1 MRTGRWLALNTP
13 ANVQETLNMIGLFAA
28 SGSGT
33 PVHKSVIREPGQILE
48 WSARPEPGQCR
59 DLADIREAA

>member
-1 MRTGRWLALNTP
+1 
-13 ANVQETLNMIGLFAA
+13 MIGLFAA